1 MHLFASV
8 ISGQFICTASV
19 VSTHCICSQ
28 YTLLLSPD
36 SDWAW
41 PYGVC
46 MALSVWVWLW
56 MAADCIMVGLGLG
69 RVCLGVPCHLGRD
82 PSDFCPLSS
91 GTWPF
96 RLLSPTQLCSS
107 LLWRSPFQEP
117 LVGRSGQKNS
127 TQFYHFVTRSW
138 ISRPWHRHVNP
149 PPQKWP
155 SIWQKVSSSMSGCDL
170 LVPVC
175 LVVICAQ
182 EGLRKKRFLSE

>member
-82 PSDFCPLSS
+82 PSDFCPQLSS
-91 GTWPF
+91 ALHCSGA
-96 RLLSPTQLCSS
+96 RLSRS
-107 LLWRSPFQEP
+107 LWWDVLGRKTPHNFITSLHALGSLVPDIDTSIP
-117 LVGRSGQKNS
+117 LLKNGPPSGK
-127 TQFYHFVTRSW
+127 
-138 ISRPWHRHVNP
+138 
-149 PPQKWP
+149 K
-155 SIWQKVSSSMSGCDL
+155 

-175 LVVICAQ
+175 LVVIC
-182 EGLRKKRFLSE
+182 